1 MGLNGK
7 LFIEEGF
14 ITTKL
19 DELVKWGRKFS
30 LYPLPFGTAC
40 CAIEYMALVGAHYDI
55 ARYGAEV
62 VRFSPRQSDLL
73 IVAGTISCKLA
84 PVLKQIYEQ
93 MCEPKWVISM
103 GACACTG
110 GFYDNYA
117 TLQGIDKIIP
127 VDVYVAGCPPRPE
140 ALIDAILTLH
150 KKIDKEKQPTKN
162 HNFPELKNEN

>member
-1 MGLNGK
+1 MGLNKGE
-7 LFIEEGF
+7 LFAGDGYL
-14 ITTKL
+14 TTKL
-19 DELVKWGRKFS
+19 SELVKWARKFS
-30 LYPLPFGTAC
+30 LYPQPFGTAC
-40 CAIEYMALVGAHYDI
+40 CAIEYMALVGSHYDV

-62 VRFSPRQSDLL
+62 VRFSPRQSDLM

-103 GACACTG
+103 GACASSG

-117 TLQGIDKIIP
+117 TVQGIDKIIP

-140 ALIDAILTLH
+140 ALIDAILSLH
-150 KKIDKEKQPTKN
+150 RKIDTTKSKQ
-162 HNFPELKNEN
+162 